1 MIKRVFFT
9 FLFLALNIL
18 PTFAKTEILVTPIE
32 KITTANNSI
41 NEGDY
46 IDFKVL
52 GTDKKLRGLIVKY
65 QENGFGGIE
74 AILVVDQFRAINS
87 DDNYE
92 GTIAINGNQ
101 HNQIM
106 EFFASWAIYIRG
118 GEVTILPDKDIF
130 TLWRI

>member
-118 GEVTILPDKDIF
+118 GEVTIIPDKDIF

>member
-1 MIKRVFFT
+1 MIKRIFFT

-32 KITTANNSI
+32 KITTANNSV

-52 GTDKKLRGLIVKY
+52 GSDKKLRGLIVKY

-87 DDNYE
+87 DDKYE